1 MDINNVSTFITLDPS
16 KLFNAEGLYQRA
28 MVMYEGDEDL
38 IESFL
43 KEHLASDSLA
53 YAMHLLEETSSTSY
67 MGVKIHYNGTSF
79 SAPTAGVYGV
89 KSRPEI
95 KARIKAK
102 VLKRNETQNKAAA
115 LRKEDV
121 EVVDEGK
128 GKKEPRW
135 QDDDCDGK
143 WYEKSDTDGKI
154 SKREKKAKEKAYSEE
169 VETTEGK
176 KIKEAFAF
184 SNEEFEELAQL
195 GEEIDAMSDEE
206 LVDLMIESIHEIA
219 EDDQDL
225 IEICEHLEETE
236 VLTEAPSKHS
246 AMPNVAVQA
255 PKKKAP
261 ERDAGSE
268 ARKRLLAKKKSPSR
282 MERLKSA
289 AKKAGAAV
297 KAGVKK
303 VGKKVVQTAGKVAG
317 EFSAAKEKQKEVA
330 KSRTTT
336 SDNASTTT
344 SRPDSGGSDGGGEK
358 KKGPGLLRRIGGA
371 IKRGLKKAVGKTA
384 RAVSKGSNKL
394 ATRLGESYDEIAHL
408 YESDL
413 FSIEEIEYV
422 ILEKEKENAK
432 L

>member
-1 MDINNVSTFITLDPS
+1 MLDTNRSP
-16 KLFNAEGLYQRA
+16 LPD
-28 MVMYEGDEDL
+28 MTD
-38 IESFL
+38 
-43 KEHLASDSLA
+43 A
-53 YAMHLLEETSSTSY
+53 YREILE
-67 MGVKIHYNGTSF
+67 K
-79 SAPTAGVYGV
+79 
-89 KSRPEI
+89 
-95 KARIKAK
+95 
-102 VLKRNETQNKAAA
+102 NK
-115 LRKEDV
+115 KDK
-121 EVVDEGK
+121 D
-128 GKKEPRW
+128 RW
-135 QDDDCDGK
+135 QDDDGDGK
-143 WYEKSDTDGKI
+143 WYEKSDVDGKI
-154 SKREKKAKEKAYSEE
+154 SKREKEEKKKNQKEE
-169 VETTEGK
+169 VETTEVK

-184 SNEEFEELAQL
+184 SDEEFEEIAQL

-206 LVDLMIESIHEIA
+206 LIDLMIESIHEIS

-255 PKKKAP
+255 PKKAP
-261 ERDAGSE
+261 ERDAGAE
-268 ARKRLLAKKKSPSR
+268 ARKKLLSKKKSPSR

-289 AKKAGAAV
+289 AKKAGSLVKKGV
-297 KAGVKK
+297 KAA
-303 VGKKVVQTAGKVAG
+303 GKKVVQTAGKVAG
-317 EFSAAKEKQKEVA
+317 EFSAAKEKQKAVA

-344 SRPDSGGSDGGGEK
+344 SRPEVTGDTDDGEKK

-394 ATRLGESYDEIAHL
+394 ATRMGESYDEIAHL
-408 YESDL
+408 YESNL
-413 FSIEEIEYV
+413 FSIEEIENV

>member
-1 MDINNVSTFITLDPS
+1 MNL
-16 KLFNAEGLYQRA
+16 R
-28 MVMYEGDEDL
+28 DL
-38 IESFL
+38 P
-43 KEHLASDSLA
+43 D
-53 YAMHLLEETSSTSY
+53 MT
-67 MGVKIHYNGTSF
+67 
-79 SAPTAGVYGV
+79 
-89 KSRPEI
+89 
-95 KARIKAK
+95 
-102 VLKRNETQNKAAA
+102 AA
-115 LRKEDV
+115 LDEVKAYSKGGKVAIKKEV
-121 EVVDEGK
+121 QKEAK
-128 GKKEPRW
+128 KKEPRW

-154 SKREKKAKEKAYSEE
+154 SKREKKEK
-169 VETTEGK
+169 K
-176 KIKEAFAF
+176 KHYEKEAFAF
-184 SNEEFEELAQL
+184 SDEEFEELAQL

-206 LVDLMIESIHEIA
+206 LVDLMIESIHEIS

-261 ERDAGSE
+261 ERDAGAE
-268 ARKRLLAKKKSPSR
+268 ARKRLLSKKKSPSR

-289 AKKAGAAV
+289 AKKAGSLVKKGV
-297 KAGVKK
+297 KA
-303 VGKKVVQTAGKVAG
+303 VGKKAVQTAGKVAG

-413 FSIEEIEYV
+413 FSIEEIENV

>member
-1 MDINNVSTFITLDPS
+1 MNL
-16 KLFNAEGLYQRA
+16 R
-28 MVMYEGDEDL
+28 DL
-38 IESFL
+38 P
-43 KEHLASDSLA
+43 D
-53 YAMHLLEETSSTSY
+53 MT
-67 MGVKIHYNGTSF
+67 
-79 SAPTAGVYGV
+79 
-89 KSRPEI
+89 
-95 KARIKAK
+95 
-102 VLKRNETQNKAAA
+102 AA
-115 LRKEDV
+115 LDEVKGYSKGGKVDVKKTGKIEVQKEA
-121 EVVDEGK
+121 K
-128 GKKEPRW
+128 KKEPRW

-143 WYEKSDTDGKI
+143 WYEKSDVDGKI
-154 SKREKKAKEKAYSEE
+154 SKREKKEK
-169 VETTEGK
+169 K
-176 KIKEAFAF
+176 KHYQKEAFAF
-184 SNEEFEELAQL
+184 SDEEFEEIAQL

-206 LVDLMIESIHEIA
+206 LIDLMIESIHEIA

-255 PKKKAP
+255 PKKAP
-261 ERDAGSE
+261 ERDAGAE
-268 ARKRLLAKKKSPSR
+268 ARKRLLSKKKSGPSR

-289 AKKAGAAV
+289 AKKAGSLVKKGV
-297 KAGVKK
+297 KA
-303 VGKKVVQTAGKVAG
+303 VGKKAVQTAGKVAG

-344 SRPDSGGSDGGGEK
+344 SRPDSGGEK

-394 ATRLGESYDEIAHL
+394 ATRMGESYDEIAHL
-408 YESDL
+408 YESNL
-413 FSIEEIEYV
+413 FSIEEIENV
-422 ILEKEKENAK
+422 ILEKEKADAK

>member
-1 MDINNVSTFITLDPS
+1 MNL
-16 KLFNAEGLYQRA
+16 R
-28 MVMYEGDEDL
+28 DL
-38 IESFL
+38 P
-43 KEHLASDSLA
+43 D
-53 YAMHLLEETSSTSY
+53 MT
-67 MGVKIHYNGTSF
+67 
-79 SAPTAGVYGV
+79 
-89 KSRPEI
+89 
-95 KARIKAK
+95 
-102 VLKRNETQNKAAA
+102 AA
-115 LRKEDV
+115 LDEVKGYSKGGKVDVKKTGKIEVQKEA
-121 EVVDEGK
+121 K
-128 GKKEPRW
+128 KKEPRW

-143 WYEKSDTDGKI
+143 WYEKSDVDGKI
-154 SKREKKAKEKAYSEE
+154 SKREKKEK
-169 VETTEGK
+169 K
-176 KIKEAFAF
+176 KHYQKEAFAF
-184 SNEEFEELAQL
+184 SDEEFEEIAQL

-206 LVDLMIESIHEIA
+206 LIDVMIESIHEIA

-255 PKKKAP
+255 PKKAP
-261 ERDAGSE
+261 ERDAGAE
-268 ARKRLLAKKKSPSR
+268 ARKRLLSKKKSGPSR

-289 AKKAGAAV
+289 AKKAGSLV
-297 KAGVKK
+297 KKGVKS
-303 VGKKVVQTAGKVAG
+303 VGKKAVQTAGKVAG

-344 SRPDSGGSDGGGEK
+344 SRPDSGGEK

-394 ATRLGESYDEIAHL
+394 ATRMGESYDEIAHL
-408 YESDL
+408 YESNL
-413 FSIEEIEYV
+413 FSIEEIENV
-422 ILEKEKENAK
+422 ILEKEKADAK

>member
-1 MDINNVSTFITLDPS
+1 MLDTNRSPLPDMTDAYRQILEKS
-16 KLFNAEGLYQRA
+16 KK
-28 MVMYEGDEDL
+28 DKD
-38 IESFL
+38 
-43 KEHLASDSLA
+43 
-53 YAMHLLEETSSTSY
+53 
-67 MGVKIHYNGTSF
+67 
-79 SAPTAGVYGV
+79 
-89 KSRPEI
+89 
-95 KARIKAK
+95 
-102 VLKRNETQNKAAA
+102 
-115 LRKEDV
+115 
-121 EVVDEGK
+121 
-128 GKKEPRW
+128 RW
-135 QDDDCDGK
+135 QDDDGDGK

-154 SKREKKAKEKAYSEE
+154 SKREKEEKKKNQKEE

-184 SNEEFEELAQL
+184 SMEEFEEIAQL

-255 PKKKAP
+255 PKKAP

-268 ARKRLLAKKKSPSR
+268 ARKRLLSKKKSPSR

-413 FSIEEIEYV
+413 FSIEEIENV

>member
-1 MDINNVSTFITLDPS
+1 MNL
-16 KLFNAEGLYQRA
+16 R
-28 MVMYEGDEDL
+28 DL
-38 IESFL
+38 P
-43 KEHLASDSLA
+43 D
-53 YAMHLLEETSSTSY
+53 MT
-67 MGVKIHYNGTSF
+67 
-79 SAPTAGVYGV
+79 
-89 KSRPEI
+89 
-95 KARIKAK
+95 
-102 VLKRNETQNKAAA
+102 AA
-115 LRKEDV
+115 LDEVKGYSKGGKVDVKKKGKIEVQKEA
-121 EVVDEGK
+121 K
-128 GKKEPRW
+128 KKEPRW

-143 WYEKSDTDGKI
+143 WYEKSDVDGKI
-154 SKREKKAKEKAYSEE
+154 SKREKKEK
-169 VETTEGK
+169 K
-176 KIKEAFAF
+176 KHYEYKEAFAF
-184 SNEEFEELAQL
+184 SDEEFEEIAQL

-206 LVDLMIESIHEIA
+206 LIDVMIESIHEIA

-255 PKKKAP
+255 PKKAP

-268 ARKRLLAKKKSPSR
+268 ARKRLLSKKKSGPSR

-289 AKKAGAAV
+289 AKKAGSLVKKGV
-297 KAGVKK
+297 KA
-303 VGKKVVQTAGKVAG
+303 VGKKAVQTAGKVAG

-394 ATRLGESYDEIAHL
+394 ATRMGESYDEIAHL
-408 YESDL
+408 YESNL
-413 FSIEEIEYV
+413 FSIEEIENV
-422 ILEKEKENAK
+422 ILEKEKADAK

>member
-1 MDINNVSTFITLDPS
+1 MNL
-16 KLFNAEGLYQRA
+16 R
-28 MVMYEGDEDL
+28 DL
-38 IESFL
+38 P
-43 KEHLASDSLA
+43 D
-53 YAMHLLEETSSTSY
+53 MT
-67 MGVKIHYNGTSF
+67 
-79 SAPTAGVYGV
+79 
-89 KSRPEI
+89 
-95 KARIKAK
+95 
-102 VLKRNETQNKAAA
+102 AA
-115 LRKEDV
+115 LDEVKGYSKGGKVDVKKTGKIEVQKEA
-121 EVVDEGK
+121 K
-128 GKKEPRW
+128 KKEPRW

-143 WYEKSDTDGKI
+143 WYEKSDVDGKI
-154 SKREKKAKEKAYSEE
+154 SKREKKEK
-169 VETTEGK
+169 K
-176 KIKEAFAF
+176 KHYQKEAFAF
-184 SNEEFEELAQL
+184 SDEEFEEIAQL

-206 LVDLMIESIHEIA
+206 LIDVMIESIHEIA

-255 PKKKAP
+255 PKKAP
-261 ERDAGSE
+261 ERDAGAE
-268 ARKRLLAKKKSPSR
+268 ARKKLLSKKKSPSR

-289 AKKAGAAV
+289 AKKAGSLVKKGV
-297 KAGVKK
+297 KA
-303 VGKKVVQTAGKVAG
+303 VGKKAVQTAGKVAG

-394 ATRLGESYDEIAHL
+394 ATRMGESYDEIAHL
-408 YESDL
+408 YESNL
-413 FSIEEIEYV
+413 FSIEEIENV
-422 ILEKEKENAK
+422 ILEKEKADAK

>member
-1 MDINNVSTFITLDPS
+1 MNL
-16 KLFNAEGLYQRA
+16 R
-28 MVMYEGDEDL
+28 DL
-38 IESFL
+38 P
-43 KEHLASDSLA
+43 D
-53 YAMHLLEETSSTSY
+53 MT
-67 MGVKIHYNGTSF
+67 
-79 SAPTAGVYGV
+79 
-89 KSRPEI
+89 
-95 KARIKAK
+95 
-102 VLKRNETQNKAAA
+102 AA
-115 LRKEDV
+115 LDEVKGYSKGGKVDVKKTGKV
-121 EVVDEGK
+121 EVQKEAK
-128 GKKEPRW
+128 KKEPRW

-154 SKREKKAKEKAYSEE
+154 SKREKKEK
-169 VETTEGK
+169 K
-176 KIKEAFAF
+176 KHYEKEAFAF
-184 SNEEFEELAQL
+184 SDEEFEELAQL

-206 LVDLMIESIHEIA
+206 LVDLMIESIHEIS

-261 ERDAGSE
+261 ERDAGAE
-268 ARKRLLAKKKSPSR
+268 ARKKLLSKKKSPSR

-289 AKKAGAAV
+289 AKKAGSLVKKGV
-297 KAGVKK
+297 KA
-303 VGKKVVQTAGKVAG
+303 VGKKAVQTAGKVAG

-394 ATRLGESYDEIAHL
+394 ATRMGESYDEIAHL
-408 YESDL
+408 YESNL
-413 FSIEEIEYV
+413 FSIEEIENV

>member
-1 MDINNVSTFITLDPS
+1 MNL
-16 KLFNAEGLYQRA
+16 R
-28 MVMYEGDEDL
+28 DL
-38 IESFL
+38 P
-43 KEHLASDSLA
+43 D
-53 YAMHLLEETSSTSY
+53 MT
-67 MGVKIHYNGTSF
+67 
-79 SAPTAGVYGV
+79 
-89 KSRPEI
+89 
-95 KARIKAK
+95 
-102 VLKRNETQNKAAA
+102 AA
-115 LRKEDV
+115 LDEVKGYSKGGKVDVKKTGKIEVQKEA
-121 EVVDEGK
+121 K
-128 GKKEPRW
+128 KKEPRW

-143 WYEKSDTDGKI
+143 WYEKSDVDGKI
-154 SKREKKAKEKAYSEE
+154 SKREKKEK
-169 VETTEGK
+169 K
-176 KIKEAFAF
+176 KHYQKEAFAF
-184 SNEEFEELAQL
+184 SDEEFEEIAQL

-206 LVDLMIESIHEIA
+206 LIDVMIESIHEIA

-255 PKKKAP
+255 PKKAP
-261 ERDAGSE
+261 ERDAGAE
-268 ARKRLLAKKKSPSR
+268 ARKRLLSKKKSGPSR

-289 AKKAGAAV
+289 AKKAGSLVKKGV
-297 KAGVKK
+297 KA
-303 VGKKVVQTAGKVAG
+303 VGKKAVQTAGKVAG

-394 ATRLGESYDEIAHL
+394 ATRMGESYDEIAHL
-408 YESDL
+408 YESNL
-413 FSIEEIEYV
+413 FSIEEIENV
-422 ILEKEKENAK
+422 ILEKEKADAK

>member
-1 MDINNVSTFITLDPS
+1 MNL
-16 KLFNAEGLYQRA
+16 R
-28 MVMYEGDEDL
+28 DL
-38 IESFL
+38 P
-43 KEHLASDSLA
+43 D
-53 YAMHLLEETSSTSY
+53 MT
-67 MGVKIHYNGTSF
+67 
-79 SAPTAGVYGV
+79 
-89 KSRPEI
+89 
-95 KARIKAK
+95 
-102 VLKRNETQNKAAA
+102 AA
-115 LRKEDV
+115 LDEVKAYSKGGKVAIKKEV
-121 EVVDEGK
+121 QKEAK
-128 GKKEPRW
+128 KKEPRW

-184 SNEEFEELAQL
+184 SDEEFEELAQL

-206 LVDLMIESIHEIA
+206 LVDLMIESIHEIS

-255 PKKKAP
+255 PKKAP
-261 ERDAGSE
+261 ERDAGAE
-268 ARKRLLAKKKSPSR
+268 ARKKLLSKKKSPSR

-289 AKKAGAAV
+289 AKKAGSLVKKGV
-297 KAGVKK
+297 KA
-303 VGKKVVQTAGKVAG
+303 VGKKAVQTAGKVAG

-344 SRPDSGGSDGGGEK
+344 SRPDGGGEK

-394 ATRLGESYDEIAHL
+394 ATRMGESYDEIAHL
-408 YESDL
+408 YESNL
-413 FSIEEIEYV
+413 FSIEEIENV

>member
-1 MDINNVSTFITLDPS
+1 MLDTNRSP
-16 KLFNAEGLYQRA
+16 LPD
-28 MVMYEGDEDL
+28 MTD
-38 IESFL
+38 
-43 KEHLASDSLA
+43 A
-53 YAMHLLEETSSTSY
+53 Y
-67 MGVKIHYNGTSF
+67 
-79 SAPTAGVYGV
+79 
-89 KSRPEI
+89 RQ
-95 KARIKAK
+95 
-102 VLKRNETQNKAAA
+102 VL
-115 LRKEDV
+115 
-121 EVVDEGK
+121 EGK
-128 GKKEPRW
+128 KKKEPRW
-135 QDDDCDGK
+135 QDDDGDGK

-154 SKREKKAKEKAYSEE
+154 SKREKEEKKKNQKEE
-169 VETTEGK
+169 VETTEVK

-268 ARKRLLAKKKSPSR
+268 ARKRLLSKKKSPSR

-394 ATRLGESYDEIAHL
+394 ATRMGESYDEIAHL
-408 YESDL
+408 YESNL
-413 FSIEEIEYV
+413 FSIEEIENV

>member
-1 MDINNVSTFITLDPS
+1 MNL
-16 KLFNAEGLYQRA
+16 R
-28 MVMYEGDEDL
+28 DL
-38 IESFL
+38 P
-43 KEHLASDSLA
+43 D
-53 YAMHLLEETSSTSY
+53 MT
-67 MGVKIHYNGTSF
+67 
-79 SAPTAGVYGV
+79 
-89 KSRPEI
+89 
-95 KARIKAK
+95 
-102 VLKRNETQNKAAA
+102 AA
-115 LRKEDV
+115 LDEVKGYSKGGKVDVKKTGKV
-121 EVVDEGK
+121 EVQKEAK
-128 GKKEPRW
+128 KKEPRW

-154 SKREKKAKEKAYSEE
+154 SKREKKEK
-169 VETTEGK
+169 K
-176 KIKEAFAF
+176 KHYEKEAFAF
-184 SNEEFEELAQL
+184 SDEEFEELAQL

-206 LVDLMIESIHEIA
+206 LVDLMIESIHEIS

-255 PKKKAP
+255 PKKAP
-261 ERDAGSE
+261 ERDAGAE
-268 ARKRLLAKKKSPSR
+268 ARKKLLSKKKSPSR

-413 FSIEEIEYV
+413 FSIEEIENV
-422 ILEKEKENAK
+422 ILEKEKENDK

>member
-1 MDINNVSTFITLDPS
+1 MLDTNRSPLPDMTDAYREILEKS
-16 KLFNAEGLYQRA
+16 K
-28 MVMYEGDEDL
+28 
-38 IESFL
+38 
-43 KEHLASDSLA
+43 
-53 YAMHLLEETSSTSY
+53 
-67 MGVKIHYNGTSF
+67 
-79 SAPTAGVYGV
+79 
-89 KSRPEI
+89 
-95 KARIKAK
+95 
-102 VLKRNETQNKAAA
+102 
-115 LRKEDV
+115 
-121 EVVDEGK
+121 
-128 GKKEPRW
+128 KKDPRW
-135 QDDDCDGK
+135 QDDDGDGK
-143 WYEKSDTDGKI
+143 WYEKSDVDGKI
-154 SKREKKAKEKAYSEE
+154 SKREKEEKKKNQKEE

-184 SNEEFEELAQL
+184 SMEEFEELAQL

-206 LVDLMIESIHEIA
+206 LIDVMIESIHEIA

-255 PKKKAP
+255 PKKAP
-261 ERDAGSE
+261 ERDAGAE
-268 ARKRLLAKKKSPSR
+268 ARKRLLSKKKSPSR

-289 AKKAGAAV
+289 AKKAGSLVKKGV
-297 KAGVKK
+297 KA
-303 VGKKVVQTAGKVAG
+303 VGKKAVQTAGKVAG

-344 SRPDSGGSDGGGEK
+344 SRPDGGGEK

-394 ATRLGESYDEIAHL
+394 ATRMGESYDEIAHL
-408 YESDL
+408 YESNL
-413 FSIEEIEYV
+413 FSIEEIENV
-422 ILEKEKENAK
+422 ILEKEKEDAK

>member
-1 MDINNVSTFITLDPS
+1 MNL
-16 KLFNAEGLYQRA
+16 R
-28 MVMYEGDEDL
+28 DL
-38 IESFL
+38 P
-43 KEHLASDSLA
+43 D
-53 YAMHLLEETSSTSY
+53 MT
-67 MGVKIHYNGTSF
+67 
-79 SAPTAGVYGV
+79 
-89 KSRPEI
+89 
-95 KARIKAK
+95 
-102 VLKRNETQNKAAA
+102 AA
-115 LRKEDV
+115 LDEVKGYSKGGKVDVKKTGKIEVQKEA
-121 EVVDEGK
+121 K
-128 GKKEPRW
+128 KKEPRW

-143 WYEKSDTDGKI
+143 WYEKSDVDGKI
-154 SKREKKAKEKAYSEE
+154 SKREKKEK
-169 VETTEGK
+169 K
-176 KIKEAFAF
+176 KHYQKEAFAF
-184 SNEEFEELAQL
+184 SDEEFEEIAQL

-206 LVDLMIESIHEIA
+206 LIDLMIESIHEIA

-255 PKKKAP
+255 PKKAP
-261 ERDAGSE
+261 ERDAGAE
-268 ARKRLLAKKKSPSR
+268 ARKRLLSKKKSGPSR

-289 AKKAGAAV
+289 AKKAGSLVKKGV
-297 KAGVKK
+297 KA
-303 VGKKVVQTAGKVAG
+303 VGKKAVQTAGKVAG

-394 ATRLGESYDEIAHL
+394 ATRMGESYDEIAHL
-408 YESDL
+408 YESNL
-413 FSIEEIEYV
+413 FSIEEIENV
-422 ILEKEKENAK
+422 ILEKEKADAK

>member
-1 MDINNVSTFITLDPS
+1 MNL
-16 KLFNAEGLYQRA
+16 R
-28 MVMYEGDEDL
+28 DL
-38 IESFL
+38 P
-43 KEHLASDSLA
+43 D
-53 YAMHLLEETSSTSY
+53 MT
-67 MGVKIHYNGTSF
+67 
-79 SAPTAGVYGV
+79 
-89 KSRPEI
+89 
-95 KARIKAK
+95 
-102 VLKRNETQNKAAA
+102 AA
-115 LRKEDV
+115 LDEVKGYSKGGKVDVKKTGKV
-121 EVVDEGK
+121 EVQKEAK
-128 GKKEPRW
+128 KKEPRW

-154 SKREKKAKEKAYSEE
+154 SKREKKEK
-169 VETTEGK
+169 K
-176 KIKEAFAF
+176 KHYEKEAFAF
-184 SNEEFEELAQL
+184 SDEEFEELAQL

-206 LVDLMIESIHEIA
+206 LVDLMIESIHEIS

-255 PKKKAP
+255 PKKAP
-261 ERDAGSE
+261 ERDAGAE
-268 ARKRLLAKKKSPSR
+268 ARKKLLSKKKSPSR

-289 AKKAGAAV
+289 AKKAGSLVKKGV
-297 KAGVKK
+297 KA
-303 VGKKVVQTAGKVAG
+303 VGKKAVQTAGKVAG

-394 ATRLGESYDEIAHL
+394 ATRMGESYDEIAHL
-408 YESDL
+408 YESNL
-413 FSIEEIEYV
+413 FSIEEIENV
-422 ILEKEKENAK
+422 ILEKEKEDAK

>member
-1 MDINNVSTFITLDPS
+1 MNL
-16 KLFNAEGLYQRA
+16 R
-28 MVMYEGDEDL
+28 DL
-38 IESFL
+38 P
-43 KEHLASDSLA
+43 D
-53 YAMHLLEETSSTSY
+53 MT
-67 MGVKIHYNGTSF
+67 
-79 SAPTAGVYGV
+79 
-89 KSRPEI
+89 
-95 KARIKAK
+95 
-102 VLKRNETQNKAAA
+102 AA
-115 LRKEDV
+115 LDEVKGYSKGGKVDVKKTGKIEVQKEA
-121 EVVDEGK
+121 K
-128 GKKEPRW
+128 KKEPRW

-143 WYEKSDTDGKI
+143 WYEKSDVDGKI
-154 SKREKKAKEKAYSEE
+154 SKREKKEK
-169 VETTEGK
+169 K
-176 KIKEAFAF
+176 KHYQKEAFAF
-184 SNEEFEELAQL
+184 SDEEFEEIAQL

-268 ARKRLLAKKKSPSR
+268 ARKRLLSKKKSPSR

-394 ATRLGESYDEIAHL
+394 ATRMGESYDEIAHL
-408 YESDL
+408 YESNL
-413 FSIEEIEYV
+413 FSIEEIENV
-422 ILEKEKENAK
+422 ILEKEKADAK

>member
-1 MDINNVSTFITLDPS
+1 MLDTNRSP
-16 KLFNAEGLYQRA
+16 LPD
-28 MVMYEGDEDL
+28 MTD
-38 IESFL
+38 
-43 KEHLASDSLA
+43 A
-53 YAMHLLEETSSTSY
+53 Y
-67 MGVKIHYNGTSF
+67 
-79 SAPTAGVYGV
+79 
-89 KSRPEI
+89 RQ
-95 KARIKAK
+95 
-102 VLKRNETQNKAAA
+102 VL
-115 LRKEDV
+115 
-121 EVVDEGK
+121 EGK
-128 GKKEPRW
+128 KKDAKKERW
-135 QDDDCDGK
+135 QDDDGDGK
-143 WYEKSDTDGKI
+143 WYEKSDVDGKI
-154 SKREKKAKEKAYSEE
+154 SKREKEEKKKNQKEE

-184 SNEEFEELAQL
+184 SDEEFEELAQL

-268 ARKRLLAKKKSPSR
+268 ARKRLLSKKKSPSR

-394 ATRLGESYDEIAHL
+394 ATRMGESYDEIAHL
-408 YESDL
+408 YESNL
-413 FSIEEIEYV
+413 FSIEEIENV

>member
-1 MDINNVSTFITLDPS
+1 MNL
-16 KLFNAEGLYQRA
+16 R
-28 MVMYEGDEDL
+28 DL
-38 IESFL
+38 P
-43 KEHLASDSLA
+43 D
-53 YAMHLLEETSSTSY
+53 MT
-67 MGVKIHYNGTSF
+67 
-79 SAPTAGVYGV
+79 
-89 KSRPEI
+89 
-95 KARIKAK
+95 
-102 VLKRNETQNKAAA
+102 AA
-115 LRKEDV
+115 LDEVKAYSKGGKVAIKKEV
-121 EVVDEGK
+121 QKEAK
-128 GKKEPRW
+128 KKEPRW

-154 SKREKKAKEKAYSEE
+154 SKREKKEK
-169 VETTEGK
+169 K
-176 KIKEAFAF
+176 KHYEKEAFAF
-184 SNEEFEELAQL
+184 SDEEFEELAQL

-206 LVDLMIESIHEIA
+206 LVDLMIDSIHEIA

-255 PKKKAP
+255 PKKAP
-261 ERDAGSE
+261 ERDAGAE
-268 ARKRLLAKKKSPSR
+268 ARKKLLSKKKSPSR

-289 AKKAGAAV
+289 AKKAGSLVKKGV
-297 KAGVKK
+297 KA
-303 VGKKVVQTAGKVAG
+303 VGKKAVQTAGKVAG

-344 SRPDSGGSDGGGEK
+344 SRPDGGGEK

-413 FSIEEIEYV
+413 FSIEEIENV

>member
-1 MDINNVSTFITLDPS
+1 MNL
-16 KLFNAEGLYQRA
+16 R
-28 MVMYEGDEDL
+28 DL
-38 IESFL
+38 P
-43 KEHLASDSLA
+43 D
-53 YAMHLLEETSSTSY
+53 MT
-67 MGVKIHYNGTSF
+67 
-79 SAPTAGVYGV
+79 
-89 KSRPEI
+89 
-95 KARIKAK
+95 
-102 VLKRNETQNKAAA
+102 AA
-115 LRKEDV
+115 LDEVKGYSKGGKVDVKKTGKV
-121 EVVDEGK
+121 EVQKEAK
-128 GKKEPRW
+128 KKEPRW

-154 SKREKKAKEKAYSEE
+154 SKREKKEK
-169 VETTEGK
+169 K
-176 KIKEAFAF
+176 KHYEKEAFAF
-184 SNEEFEELAQL
+184 SDEEFEELAQL

-255 PKKKAP
+255 PKKAP
-261 ERDAGSE
+261 ERDAGAE
-268 ARKRLLAKKKSPSR
+268 ARKKLLSKKKSPSR

-413 FSIEEIEYV
+413 FSIEEIENV

>member
-1 MDINNVSTFITLDPS
+1 MNL
-16 KLFNAEGLYQRA
+16 R
-28 MVMYEGDEDL
+28 DL
-38 IESFL
+38 P
-43 KEHLASDSLA
+43 D
-53 YAMHLLEETSSTSY
+53 MT
-67 MGVKIHYNGTSF
+67 
-79 SAPTAGVYGV
+79 
-89 KSRPEI
+89 
-95 KARIKAK
+95 
-102 VLKRNETQNKAAA
+102 AA
-115 LRKEDV
+115 LDEVKGYSKGGKVDVKKTGKV
-121 EVVDEGK
+121 EVQKEAK
-128 GKKEPRW
+128 KKEPRW

-154 SKREKKAKEKAYSEE
+154 SKREKKEK
-169 VETTEGK
+169 K
-176 KIKEAFAF
+176 KHYEKEAFAF
-184 SNEEFEELAQL
+184 SDEEFEELAQL

-206 LVDLMIESIHEIA
+206 LVDLMIESIHEIS

-255 PKKKAP
+255 PKKAP
-261 ERDAGSE
+261 ERDAGAE
-268 ARKRLLAKKKSPSR
+268 ARKKLLSKKKSPSR

-289 AKKAGAAV
+289 AKKAGSLVKKGV
-297 KAGVKK
+297 KA
-303 VGKKVVQTAGKVAG
+303 VGKKAVQTAGKVAG

-344 SRPDSGGSDGGGEK
+344 SRPDGGGEK

-394 ATRLGESYDEIAHL
+394 ATRMGESYDEIAHL
-408 YESDL
+408 YESNL
-413 FSIEEIEYV
+413 FSIEEIENV
-422 ILEKEKENAK
+422 ILEKEKEDAK

>member
-1 MDINNVSTFITLDPS
+1 MNL
-16 KLFNAEGLYQRA
+16 R
-28 MVMYEGDEDL
+28 DL
-38 IESFL
+38 P
-43 KEHLASDSLA
+43 D
-53 YAMHLLEETSSTSY
+53 MT
-67 MGVKIHYNGTSF
+67 
-79 SAPTAGVYGV
+79 
-89 KSRPEI
+89 
-95 KARIKAK
+95 
-102 VLKRNETQNKAAA
+102 AA
-115 LRKEDV
+115 LDEVKGYSKGGKVDVKKTGKV
-121 EVVDEGK
+121 EVQKEAK
-128 GKKEPRW
+128 KKEPRW

-154 SKREKKAKEKAYSEE
+154 SKREKKEK
-169 VETTEGK
+169 K
-176 KIKEAFAF
+176 KHYEKEAFAF
-184 SNEEFEELAQL
+184 SDEEFEELAQL

-206 LVDLMIESIHEIA
+206 LVDLMIESIHEIS

-261 ERDAGSE
+261 ERDAGAE
-268 ARKRLLAKKKSPSR
+268 ARKRLLSKKKSPSR

-289 AKKAGAAV
+289 AKKAGSLVKKGV
-297 KAGVKK
+297 KA
-303 VGKKVVQTAGKVAG
+303 VGKKAVQTAGKVAG

-394 ATRLGESYDEIAHL
+394 ATRMGESYDEIAHL
-408 YESDL
+408 YESNL
-413 FSIEEIEYV
+413 FSIEEIENV
-422 ILEKEKENAK
+422 ILEKEKENDK

>member
-1 MDINNVSTFITLDPS
+1 MLDTNRSPLPDMTDAYRQILEKS
-16 KLFNAEGLYQRA
+16 KK
-28 MVMYEGDEDL
+28 DKD
-38 IESFL
+38 
-43 KEHLASDSLA
+43 
-53 YAMHLLEETSSTSY
+53 
-67 MGVKIHYNGTSF
+67 
-79 SAPTAGVYGV
+79 
-89 KSRPEI
+89 
-95 KARIKAK
+95 
-102 VLKRNETQNKAAA
+102 
-115 LRKEDV
+115 
-121 EVVDEGK
+121 
-128 GKKEPRW
+128 RW
-135 QDDDCDGK
+135 QDDDGDGK

-154 SKREKKAKEKAYSEE
+154 SKREKEEKKKNQKEE

-184 SNEEFEELAQL
+184 SMEEFEEIAQL

-255 PKKKAP
+255 PKKAP
-261 ERDAGSE
+261 ERDAGAE
-268 ARKRLLAKKKSPSR
+268 ARKKLLSKKKSPSR

-289 AKKAGAAV
+289 AKKAGSLVKKGV
-297 KAGVKK
+297 KA
-303 VGKKVVQTAGKVAG
+303 VGKKAVQTAGKVAG

-344 SRPDSGGSDGGGEK
+344 SRPDGGGEK

-394 ATRLGESYDEIAHL
+394 ATRMGESYDEIAHL
-408 YESDL
+408 YESNL
-413 FSIEEIEYV
+413 FSIEEIENV

>member
-1 MDINNVSTFITLDPS
+1 MNL
-16 KLFNAEGLYQRA
+16 R
-28 MVMYEGDEDL
+28 DL
-38 IESFL
+38 P
-43 KEHLASDSLA
+43 D
-53 YAMHLLEETSSTSY
+53 MT
-67 MGVKIHYNGTSF
+67 
-79 SAPTAGVYGV
+79 
-89 KSRPEI
+89 
-95 KARIKAK
+95 
-102 VLKRNETQNKAAA
+102 AA
-115 LRKEDV
+115 LDEVKGYSKGGKVDVKKTGKV
-121 EVVDEGK
+121 EVQKEAK
-128 GKKEPRW
+128 KKEPRW

-154 SKREKKAKEKAYSEE
+154 SKREKKEK
-169 VETTEGK
+169 K
-176 KIKEAFAF
+176 KHYEKEAFAF
-184 SNEEFEELAQL
+184 SDEEFEELAQL

-206 LVDLMIESIHEIA
+206 LVDLMIESIHEIS

-261 ERDAGSE
+261 ERDAGAE
-268 ARKRLLAKKKSPSR
+268 ARKRLLSKKKSPSR

-289 AKKAGAAV
+289 AKKAGSLVKKGV
-297 KAGVKK
+297 KA
-303 VGKKVVQTAGKVAG
+303 VGKKAVQTAGKVAG

-344 SRPDSGGSDGGGEK
+344 SRPDGGGEK

-394 ATRLGESYDEIAHL
+394 ATRMGESYDEIAHL
-408 YESDL
+408 YESNL
-413 FSIEEIEYV
+413 FSIEEIENV
-422 ILEKEKENAK
+422 ILEKEKEDAK

>member
-1 MDINNVSTFITLDPS
+1 
-16 KLFNAEGLYQRA
+16 
-28 MVMYEGDEDL
+28 
-38 IESFL
+38 
-43 KEHLASDSLA
+43 
-53 YAMHLLEETSSTSY
+53 
-67 MGVKIHYNGTSF
+67 
-79 SAPTAGVYGV
+79 
-89 KSRPEI
+89 
-95 KARIKAK
+95 
-102 VLKRNETQNKAAA
+102 
-115 LRKEDV
+115 
-121 EVVDEGK
+121 
-128 GKKEPRW
+128 
-135 QDDDCDGK
+135 
-143 WYEKSDTDGKI
+143 
-154 SKREKKAKEKAYSEE
+154 
-169 VETTEGK
+169 
-176 KIKEAFAF
+176 
-184 SNEEFEELAQL
+184 
-195 GEEIDAMSDEE
+195 MSDEE
-206 LVDLMIESIHEIA
+206 LVDLMIESIHDIA

-268 ARKRLLAKKKSPSR
+268 ARKRLLSKKKSPSR

-394 ATRLGESYDEIAHL
+394 ATRMGESYDEIAHL
-408 YESDL
+408 YESNL
-413 FSIEEIEYV
+413 FSIEEIENV

>member
-1 MDINNVSTFITLDPS
+1 MLDTNRSP
-16 KLFNAEGLYQRA
+16 LPD
-28 MVMYEGDEDL
+28 MTD
-38 IESFL
+38 
-43 KEHLASDSLA
+43 A
-53 YAMHLLEETSSTSY
+53 Y
-67 MGVKIHYNGTSF
+67 
-79 SAPTAGVYGV
+79 
-89 KSRPEI
+89 RQ
-95 KARIKAK
+95 
-102 VLKRNETQNKAAA
+102 VL
-115 LRKEDV
+115 
-121 EVVDEGK
+121 EGK
-128 GKKEPRW
+128 KKKEPRW

-169 VETTEGK
+169 VETTDVK

-206 LVDLMIESIHEIA
+206 LVDLMIESIHEIS

-261 ERDAGSE
+261 ERDAGAE
-268 ARKRLLAKKKSPSR
+268 ARKRLLSKKKSPSR

-289 AKKAGAAV
+289 AKKAGSLVKKGV
-297 KAGVKK
+297 KA
-303 VGKKVVQTAGKVAG
+303 VGKKAVQTAGKVAG

-344 SRPDSGGSDGGGEK
+344 SRPEVTGDTDDGENK

-394 ATRLGESYDEIAHL
+394 ATRMGESYDEIAHL
-408 YESDL
+408 YESNL
-413 FSIEEIEYV
+413 FSIEEIENV

-432 L
+432 I

>member
-1 MDINNVSTFITLDPS
+1 MLDTNRSP
-16 KLFNAEGLYQRA
+16 LPD
-28 MVMYEGDEDL
+28 MTD
-38 IESFL
+38 
-43 KEHLASDSLA
+43 A
-53 YAMHLLEETSSTSY
+53 Y
-67 MGVKIHYNGTSF
+67 
-79 SAPTAGVYGV
+79 
-89 KSRPEI
+89 RQ
-95 KARIKAK
+95 
-102 VLKRNETQNKAAA
+102 VL
-115 LRKEDV
+115 
-121 EVVDEGK
+121 EGK
-128 GKKEPRW
+128 KKKEPRW

-169 VETTEGK
+169 VETTDVK

-261 ERDAGSE
+261 ERDAGAE
-268 ARKRLLAKKKSPSR
+268 ARKRLLSKKKSPSR

-289 AKKAGAAV
+289 AKKAGSLVKKGV
-297 KAGVKK
+297 KA
-303 VGKKVVQTAGKVAG
+303 VGKKAVQTAGKVAG

-344 SRPDSGGSDGGGEK
+344 SRPEVTGDTDDGENK

-413 FSIEEIEYV
+413 FSIEEIENV
-422 ILEKEKENAK
+422 IVEKEKENAK